1 MYMLI
6 FQWIPLNSISSGFRE
21 PIGVVGLIT
30 PWNYPL
36 LMAIWKVASA
46 LAAGCAAVLKPSA
59 SVTCLELGEVCRE
72 VGLLPGILNIVTGLG
87 PEAGAPLAAHP
98 DVDKVSRIYIPKDY
112 ESGSLKGLISIF

>member
-36 LMAIWKVASA
+36 LMAIWKAASA
-46 LAAGCAAVLKPSA
+46 LAAGCAAV
-59 SVTCLELGEVCRE
+59 
-72 VGLLPGILNIVTGLG
+72 GLPPGILNIVTGLG

-98 DVDKVSRIYIPKDY
+98 DVDKVV
-112 ESGSLKGLISIF
+112 

>member
-87 PEAGAPLAAHP
+87 P
-98 DVDKVSRIYIPKDY
+98 
-112 ESGSLKGLISIF
+112 